1 LRLDREKYPMTFPM
15 ALRLN
20 GVIAQEVAVRK
31 SRGAWL
37 PAVCAQRE
45 ARNGASMV
53 QKARSRGCYGVAAGA
68 PPAGASEERRP
79 RPALKRPVFAT
90 LHIPRLEHRP
100 TLEDFLDMQPAP
112 AFADKMLKVE
122 GFIQRDPKDGAP
134 ASQKTEVYLGYTDKN
149 LYVVCICFES
159 EPSKIRARMGRREA
173 INDDDQFGFVLDTFH
188 DRKHGVFFYLN
199 PLGVQQDGI

>member
-1 LRLDREKYPMTFPM
+1 
-15 ALRLN
+15 
-20 GVIAQEVAVRK
+20 
-31 SRGAWL
+31 
-37 PAVCAQRE
+37 
-45 ARNGASMV
+45 
-53 QKARSRGCYGVAAGA
+53 
-68 PPAGASEERRP
+68 
-79 RPALKRPVFAT
+79 
-90 LHIPRLEHRP
+90 
-100 TLEDFLDMQPAP
+100 MQPAP

-199 PLGVQQDGI
+199 PLGVQQDGIWRDNQEPDYSYDMVWNSDAKLAGRGYVAWFEIPFKQLRFPSRPDQTWGLFFERDVKRNNEYSFYPHITSNAQGFSGAGNRDGWAGENLAWAQPAVYSIFVGPQLP